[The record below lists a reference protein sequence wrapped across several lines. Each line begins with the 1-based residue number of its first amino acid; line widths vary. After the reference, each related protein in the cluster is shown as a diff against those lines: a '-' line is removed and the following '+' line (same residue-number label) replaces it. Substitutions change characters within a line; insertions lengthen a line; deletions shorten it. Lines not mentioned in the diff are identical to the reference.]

1 MNKSTN
7 NMYAFVT
14 HTYNPIKS
22 RCPHACSYCYMEAIN
37 HRFKLDPEL
46 RLDEKELAASL
57 GKNKVV
63 FVGSSTD
70 MWAKEVPSEWIGR
83 VYDHLLVFP
92 ENVYL
97 LQSKNPQRFLELV
110 SHPLM
115 TELKENL
122 ILATTIETNRQE
134 LVSATTHAPAIASR
148 VAAMQT
154 LSEAG
159 YKTMLTLEP
168 IMDFDQEEI
177 IGIVKAIRPFQV
189 NIGCNS
195 NRAITLIEPTEEK
208 LLALIAELKQITKVH
223 IKSNASRIIKT
234 SNNQ

>member
-83 VYDHLLVFP
+83 VYDHLLAYP

-97 LQSKNPQRFLELV
+97 LQSKNPQRFLEFIG
-110 SHPLM
+110 HPLM
-115 TELKENL
+115 TDHKEGL

-134 LVSATTHAPAIASR
+134 QVSATTHAPAIESR
-148 VAAMQT
+148 VAAIQT
-154 LSEAG
+154 LNESG

-195 NRAITLIEPTEEK
+195 NRAITLIEPSQEK
-208 LLALIAELKQITKVH
+208 LITLIAELKQITKVH

-234 SNNQ
+234 EAI